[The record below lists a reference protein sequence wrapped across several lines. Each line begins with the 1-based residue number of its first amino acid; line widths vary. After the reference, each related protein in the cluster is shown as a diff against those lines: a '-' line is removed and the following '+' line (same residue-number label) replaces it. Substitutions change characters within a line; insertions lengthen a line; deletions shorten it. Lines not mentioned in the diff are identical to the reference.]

1 MATSGAHVPQPNVAK
16 AGIALGLLLWSGLP
30 GTADWAIG
38 TFVGVNMIFAGFA
51 LWRFARAAA

>member
-30 GTADWAIG
+30 GTASEDHVHAHEG
-38 TFVGVNMIFAGFA
+38 SDRPVFA